1 MFFILF
7 QYHADPCIRNLRA
20 ETPLD
25 LACQYGRLESVEILL
40 KKHPALLCDNVESHC
55 PLHLASRN
63 GHKQVVQVLIDSGF
77 DLNTKVSEDFTLY
90 ARIYACMCLCASI
103 VFHWCLTSPW
113 STGNIKMEEFAIS
126 MTDWM
131 DTSMEIV
138 IL

>member
-77 DLNTKVSEDFTLY
+77 DLNTKVSEDLPFD
-90 ARIYACMCLCASI
+90 ANIYACVCVLLKFYSI
-103 VFHWCLTSPW
+103 DVKQVPDQ
-113 STGNIKMEEFAIS
+113 IKLLGRK
-126 MTDWM
+126 
-131 DTSMEIV
+131 
-138 IL
+138 ILPLVWLIW